1 MSCSGWMETANFHEW
16 FVKMF
21 LTSVSDIVKTGPV
34 VLFLDGH
41 KSHIT
46 LQLIEMAKEHNV
58 IICDLS
64 RKNPSYAFLISL
76 TFNSCQ
82 AAILY
87 RMPTSFGNQEE
98 Q

>member
-1 MSCSGWMETANFHEW
+1 MG
-16 FVKMF
+16 
-21 LTSVSDIVKTGPV
+21 V
-34 VLFLDGH
+34 VENPKHVALHLAAAIWIW
-41 KSHIT
+41 IT
-46 LQLIEMAKEHNV
+46 CITNKKQQQVGYISTESLY
-58 IICDLS
+58 ICDLS

-87 RMPTSFGNQEE
+87 RMPTSFGNQEV